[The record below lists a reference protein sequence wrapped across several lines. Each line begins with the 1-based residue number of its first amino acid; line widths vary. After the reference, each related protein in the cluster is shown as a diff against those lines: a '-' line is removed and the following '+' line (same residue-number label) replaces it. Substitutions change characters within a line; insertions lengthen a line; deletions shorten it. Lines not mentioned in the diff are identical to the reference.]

1 MAEGSILDA
10 LDALKRLEENL
21 KSRDAEFRE
30 REAALQEQGSKVE
43 EDRRVPHQERT
54 SLADERDSLVGRGE
68 RKRARQKEL
77 EQSERAI
84 ADPGQQF
91 DAKRQ
96 QVLAPEKSL
105 VARQ

>member
-43 EDRRVPHQERT
+43 EDRRVPDHERT
-54 SLADERDSLVGRGE
+54 SLPGEPDSLLRPGE
-68 RKRARQKEL
+68 GKRARREEV
-77 EQSERAI
+77 EQRGP
-84 ADPGQQF
+84 DLVRPGQPIDPASQHVPSQ
-91 DAKRQ
+91 ANI
-96 QVLAPEKSL
+96 
-105 VARQ
+105 